1 MKKFLPYLRY
11 LRPVAGLFIIG
22 VILGLLYGISS
33 GFGLPFMIH
42 KVFPII
48 FSTTNTQLTSA
59 ALLFYCSLPP
69 AIFLVRGLCG
79 YFNTV
84 LITYCSTRVL
94 ESIRLDIFAKI
105 QILQL
110 GFFARNT
117 TGDILARVDGDAR
130 VLQATLTELSNNVI
144 KHPITLVSAVAVL
157 IYLSVVHEEVI
168 FLLFC
173 LSSVPCCVFPIRYI
187 AKKLLRRSREIT
199 KLNGE
204 LAQTVTENLLAVKD
218 VRAFCLEKQQV
229 DRLKRI
235 TQQIIRIQTKLV
247 KYSSALSPSIECVS
261 ALGISVTLYFAY
273 KNNVPLDVFITLV
286 SALYFSYSPIK
297 ALGKIHARVKNG
309 QASLERLEYILN
321 APVATTD
328 PKNPKEIDRIEGAV
342 SFQNVTFAYDEI
354 PALKNVNFFVEPGT
368 TIALVGPSGAGKSTV
383 SNLIMRFYDVD
394 KGKVTIDR
402 IDVRDLR
409 KNKLRKNIAL
419 VPQDPFLFND
429 TIYNNILIGNPEA
442 SEEMVYEAARNAYAH
457 DFITKQPN
465 GYHTVIG
472 DRGSA
477 LSGGQR
483 QRLAIARAFL
493 RGAPI
498 LILDEATSALDSESE
513 NMVQRALE
521 HLVQDKTVFIIA
533 HRFSTLRLADRI
545 MTFDKGQL
553 ISEGP
558 HNEVYLTC
566 PVYKNLYDRQNP
578 TTPDLAVV

>member
-1 MKKFLPYLRY
+1 
-11 LRPVAGLFIIG
+11 
-22 VILGLLYGISS
+22 
-33 GFGLPFMIH
+33 MIH

-48 FSTTNTQLTSA
+48 FSTKENELTST
-59 ALLFYCSLPP
+59 ALLLYCSLPP

-94 ESIRLDIFAKI
+94 EDIRLDIFAKI

-110 GFFARNT
+110 AFFSQNT

-144 KHPITLVSAVAVL
+144 KHPITLLSAVAVL
-157 IYLSVVHEEVI
+157 IYLSVVHEEVV

-173 LSSVPCCVFPIRYI
+173 LSSVPSCIFPIRYI
-187 AKKLLRRSREIT
+187 AKKLLKRSREIT
-199 KLNGE
+199 ILNGE

-229 DRLKRI
+229 DRLKR
-235 TQQIIRIQTKLV
+235 TTKKIIRIQTKLV
-247 KYSSALSPSIECVS
+247 KYSSALSPSIESVS

-321 APVATTD
+321 APVATED
-328 PKNPKEIDRIEGAV
+328 PEVPKDIDRLDGAV
-342 SFQNVTFAYDEI
+342 SFRDVTFCYSKI
-354 PALKNVNFFVEPGT
+354 PALKHVNFSVEPGT
-368 TIALVGPSGAGKSTV
+368 TVAIVGPSGAGKSTV

-394 KGKVTIDR
+394 QGAVTIDG
-402 IDVRDLR
+402 IDVKKLR
-409 KNKLRKNIAL
+409 KNDLRKNIAL

-429 TIYNNILIGNPEA
+429 TIYNNILIGNPKA
-442 SEEMVYEAARNAYAH
+442 SEKMVYEAARNAYAH
-457 DFITKQPN
+457 DFILEQKN
-465 GYHTVIG
+465 GYQTVAG

-493 RGAPI
+493 RRAPI

-513 NMVQRALE
+513 NKVQRALE
-521 HLVQDKTVFIIA
+521 HLVQNKTVFIIA

-553 ISEGP
+553 ISEGI
-558 HNEVYLTC
+558 HEDIYQAC
-566 PVYKNLYDRQNP
+566 SVYKHLYDQQNS
-578 TTPDLAVV
+578 TTPSTKVV